1 MFAKQ
6 IIDSDA
12 FLSMPM
18 STQALYFHLAMR
30 ADDDG
35 FVNCPRKILRIVGA
49 NDDDLRVLISK
60 RYILAFQ
67 SGVIVIKHW
76 RIHNYIQK
84 DRYKPTLYR
93 EEMQLLAVKDN
104 KSYTEVNRLSVGAC
118 EEEQESEAETQCIQD
133 VYGMDTQVRLG
144 KDRLGEVSQVE
155 DRESTGA
162 DAPTPTPSSRKR
174 TAPEKHKYGEYGRVL
189 LSDDEYQ
196 RLLTDLG
203 EAELARCIRYIDE
216 SAQSTNNKNRWKDWN
231 LVIRRCSREG
241 WGRNVRQAATAK
253 VDALGVLS
261 RMLEEDSP

>member
-1 MFAKQ
+1 
-6 IIDSDA
+6 
-12 FLSMPM
+12 M

-35 FVNCPRKILRIVGA
+35 FVNGPRKILRMVGA

-162 DAPTPTPSSRKR
+162 DAPTPTPVPPKK
-174 TAPEKHKYGEYGRVL
+174 AKPERHKYGEYGWVL
-189 LSDDEYQ
+189 LTLEQ
-196 RLLTDLG
+196 HARLLADLG
-203 EAELARCIRYIDE
+203 PEELSRCIKYIDE
-216 SAQSTNNKNRWKDWN
+216 SAQSNGNKNKWRDWN

-241 WGRNVRQAATAK
+241 WGRNIRQSTPAK
-253 VDALGVLS
+253 PDTLGILN
-261 RMLEEDSP
+261 RMMEESK